1 MIQEEVHEVNAAR
14 FAVYAV
20 MHQQDVDKFFFRL
33 YIYYV
38 CFIFYLKSYSYV
50 LLGDGGQC
58 KVYSSY
64 TNYLWP
70 QYQRTP

>member
-1 MIQEEVHEVNAAR
+1 MIQEEVHEVNAR

-38 CFIFYLKSYSYV
+38 CFVFLFKIIFLCDI
-50 LLGDGGQC
+50 G
-58 KVYSSY
+58 
-64 TNYLWP
+64 
-70 QYQRTP
+70 